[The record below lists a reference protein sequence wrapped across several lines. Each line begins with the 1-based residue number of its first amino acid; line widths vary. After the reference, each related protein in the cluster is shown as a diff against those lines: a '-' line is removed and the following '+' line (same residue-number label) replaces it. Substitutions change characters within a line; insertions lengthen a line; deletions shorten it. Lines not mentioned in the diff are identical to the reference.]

1 MGRGATNKRKGSNAE
16 RYYVNKFKELGFDFC
31 KTARLASKL
40 HDDAKI
46 DIVFI
51 PYNIQIKAG
60 KQASL
65 NPGRELLALSEAIK
79 KLFPPGHEVHDKSLV
94 LIHFEQVGKGN
105 KRLPIHEKVYMT
117 LEQFEYFK
125 KQNSDL
131 EYMSLKG
138 RTNRTKIVLPTNFE
152 TVVSMT
158 FEYFVEQI
166 VNKKII

>member
-94 LIHFEQVGKGN
+94 LIHYEEVGRGKTR
-105 KRLPIHEKVYMT
+105 KPIHEKVYMT
-117 LEQFEYFK
+117 KLQFEYFK
-125 KQNSDL
+125 KKNKKLTYIEEKVLRKDIP
-131 EYMSLKG
+131 EDF
-138 RTNRTKIVLPTNFE
+138 RTIVY
-152 TVVSMT
+152 MT
-158 FEYFVEQI
+158 FYDFVEQI